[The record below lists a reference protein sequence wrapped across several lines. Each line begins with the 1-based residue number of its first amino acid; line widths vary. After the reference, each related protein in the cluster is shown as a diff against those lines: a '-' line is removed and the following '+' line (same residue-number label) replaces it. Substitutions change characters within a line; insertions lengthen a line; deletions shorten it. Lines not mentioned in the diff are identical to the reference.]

1 MRFRVTLKKNENEFE
16 EIFIANNKEEAINM
30 ALRNNPKAIIKD
42 AEWTYKF

>member
-16 EIFIANNKEEAINM
+16 EIIIANNKKEAINM
-30 ALRNNPKAIIKD
+30 ALKNNPKATFKD